1 MRLWFGHRA
10 RPLNMSATRH
20 YTPEELHAR
29 LVTIKSWDQQAWLQV
44 ENETL
49 LLGDGDLPLAARVS
63 ASYHNQICYNAPEP
77 DGWQEE
83 TEAMEAE
90 AQERLAAEPS
100 DSETEDYTQ

>member
-1 MRLWFGHRA
+1 LT
-10 RPLNMSATRH
+10 ATRH
-20 YTPEELHAR
+20 YQAEELYAR
-29 LVTIKSWDQQAWLQV
+29 LASILARDQVAWLQV

-100 DSETEDYTQ
+100 DSETEDYTH